1 MKYLLLIFIVIS
13 SLTSINAKAETET
26 TCKRNASGEIIVTGA
41 SDVVTDTDEND
52 GDSCQEIPDI
62 YRLQFYKVGLC
73 TADPF
78 TSVQT
83 DFSSCSFF
91 MNSATATTLDITMPA
106 SSSLPITSLP
116 AIGTYGY
123 MVLLISNALQLQH
136 SEVFSANVKGS

>member
-1 MKYLLLIFIVIS
+1 MRYFLLIFIVIS

-26 TCKRNASGEIIVTGA
+26 TCVRNASGEIIVTA
-41 SDVVTDTDEND
+41 QSNVVTDTDGNL

-78 TSVQT
+78 TSAQT

-91 MNSATATTLDITMPA
+91 MNSATATNPPNTPVRP
-106 SSSLPITSLP
+106 PITSP
-116 AIGTYGY
+116 TYPNA
-123 MVLLISNALQLQH
+123 VLMFIFNLL
-136 SEVFSANVKGS
+136 